1 MAKSAD
7 SYQQMYTQVEQI
19 IHAIEADAM
28 DLDEIVRE
36 VEKGHKLIAKMLHR
50 LQESKNTID
59 RCKQELDSTVNV
71 SALAEDN
78 NPPDAQVGDENCM

>member
-1 MAKSAD
+1 MAKSSD

-19 IHAIEADAM
+19 IHAIESDTM
-28 DLDEIVRE
+28 DLDEIVSE

-59 RCKQELDSTVNV
+59 RCKQELAGTANV
-71 SALAEDN
+71 SALAEETQLD
-78 NPPDAQVGDENCM
+78 DEPSM